1 MRTALTLDPDVAIK
15 AKKAAAKLHK
25 PFKEVIN
32 AALGVGLDEVLK
44 PPAAR
49 PYRTKARPLRLRQ
62 GFSYD
67 KIGKLLA
74 RAEGEDHSLILVEA
88 NILLYAEDSLS
99 EHHDAAR
106 NWWDKQL
113 SSPDPVALCRPVPT
127 AFIRIVTNVRLH
139 KRPLTQEPLFIF
151 ESI

>member
-1 MRTALTLDPDVAIK
+1 MANEHNLTSFLQAHDAHMRTALALDSDVAIK
-15 AKKAAAKLHK
+15 AKKAAAKLHT

-32 AALGVGLDEVLK
+32 AALRVGLDEVLK

-74 RAEGEDHSLILVEA
+74 RAEGEDHS
-88 NILLYAEDSLS
+88 
-99 EHHDAAR
+99 
-106 NWWDKQL
+106 
-113 SSPDPVALCRPVPT
+113 
-127 AFIRIVTNVRLH
+127 
-139 KRPLTQEPLFIF
+139 
-151 ESI
+151 